1 MTVRELRKAVRAEI
15 REINKQINK
24 YREDIEKGKQKRSP
38 LIEKE
43 IEHLQKRYQLGRKGK
58 GKNELSAKNVE
69 RSRKAELQSR
79 LAQYNPIKK
88 LLHDD
93 TNIGVEQRQKRFDKA
108 YESYIKTHDYITK
121 DEYSDLIYILQGV
134 KEEIADFGYE
144 DFSNIYAE
152 ATTEGK
158 QKFSTILTDVAKESR
173 GLGLSTEDFMDRI
186 RDTMA
191 ERGYI

>member
-1 MTVRELRKAVRAEI
+1 MTVRELRKDVRAEI

-24 YREDIEKGKQKRSP
+24 YREDVEKGKQKRNP

-43 IEHLQKRYQLGRKGK
+43 IEHLQERYQDGKKGK

-69 RSRKAELQSR
+69 RSRKAELQAR

-93 TNIGVEQRQKRFDKA
+93 TNIGAEERQKRFDKA
-108 YESYIKTHDYITK
+108 YETYIKTHDYITK

-186 RDTMA
+186 RDTMV

>member
-1 MTVRELRKAVRAEI
+1 MTVRELRKDVRAEI

-24 YREDIEKGKQKRSP
+24 YREDVEKGKQKRNP

-43 IEHLQKRYQLGRKGK
+43 IEHLKERYQYGEKGR

-69 RSRKAELQSR
+69 RSRKSELQAR
-79 LAQYNPIKK
+79 LEQYNPIKK
-88 LLHDD
+88 LLNDD
-93 TNIGVEQRQKRFDKA
+93 TNVGAEERQKRFDKA
-108 YESYIKTHDYITK
+108 YQTFIKTHDYITK

-158 QKFSTILTDVAKESR
+158 QKFSTVLTDVAKESR

>member
-24 YREDIEKGKQKRSP
+24 YREDVEKGKQRRSP

-43 IEHLQKRYQLGRKGK
+43 IEHLKKRYQLGRKGK
-58 GKNELSAKNVE
+58 GKNELSALNVE
-69 RSRKAELQSR
+69 RSRKSELQAR

-108 YESYIKTHDYITK
+108 YQSYIKTHDYITK